1 MKKLVSILLI
11 LINASFVFA
20 QKSDSSINKP
30 VRVRNITGVP
40 MRASNTIM
48 VNLSASS
55 DFSLLTNAIT
65 TASLTGIFSGNTPIT
80 IFAPENRAFG
90 KLEPGKLDTLMLPA
104 HQAELASLINYHA
117 VAGKITSKDL
127 QRQIKAGNG
136 QTSLTTLSGGKLTA
150 RINENRNIVLTDESG
165 GQSVISR
172 FDIQQS
178 NGLLDVITAVLSPAA
193 K

>member
-1 MKKLVSILLI
+1 MKKLTVLLLI
-11 LINASFVFA
+11 LINVSSVFA
-20 QKSDSSINKP
+20 QKADSLVKKP
-30 VRVRNITGVP
+30 VKAGSSTVIP

-48 VNLSASS
+48 VNLSASP
-55 DFSLLTNAIT
+55 DFSLLSSAIK
-65 TASLTGIFSGNTPIT
+65 TASLADIFNGNSPIT
-80 IFAPENRAFG
+80 IFAPENKAFD
-90 KLEPGKLDTLMLPA
+90 KLEAGMLDTLMLPA

-150 RINENRNIVLTDESG
+150 RINENRNIVLTDEQG